1 MAMALT
7 SFSCACLIPAGHPQH
22 SIQPTMPT
30 AALDWEGFLQL
41 WSIPEAE
48 AFLCQAASEPLPKRG
63 RLQQLLVKTHQIL
76 SHALEA
82 NAFQSKEAV
91 AAVQCKAVALLARL
105 LHRLQQSPK
114 LELSLIAKHPL
125 KSTWY
130 CVLLSLNHITERLCK
145 QYYVQPHC
153 SLGQVSDASETGRIT
168 LAFIEQMNQS
178 TGRF

>member
-1 MAMALT
+1 MALT

-22 SIQPTMPT
+22 SIQPTMPA

-63 RLQQLLVKTHQIL
+63 RLQQLLVRTQQIL
-76 SHALEA
+76 FHALKA
-82 NAFQSKEAV
+82 DAFQSKEAV
-91 AAVQCKAVALLARL
+91 AAVQCQAVALLARP

-114 LELSLIAKHPL
+114 LELSSIAKHPL

-130 CVLLSLNHITERLCK
+130 CVLLSLHSIMERLCE
-145 QYYVQPHC
+145 QQYVQGR
-153 SLGQVSDASETGRIT
+153 SNLRQVPEASETGRIA
-168 LAFIEQMNQS
+168 LAFTEQMNQA
-178 TGRF
+178 TGRL